1 MSGARV
7 VALADPEPSSLAA
20 ARQLARDARAVSH
33 YRDVLDMADVDAVV
47 IALPPA
53 LHAEAAIATIERG
66 RSVYIEKPLAT
77 SLADARRV
85 AVTAQAA
92 HTSART
98 TPIAMMGFNYR
109 RNRLIRQARDAIA
122 AGRIGPP
129 VALRTT
135 FATATRTIPD
145 WKRQRPAGGGVL
157 LDLAVHHIDLVR
169 FLADAEIATV
179 SAEVTSVTSEHDTAL
194 LQMTLSNGVM
204 VQSLFS
210 LSAVDEDRIDIYGS
224 GGKLTI
230 DRFRSLRVETLPP
243 TGRGALGLTAARA
256 AGELRALPY
265 ALERLR
271 APLNDPSFPAALH
284 AFVRAVR
291 DGTAASPNVHD
302 GLQVAAVVDAAE
314 QSARSGRVV
323 TVNGS
328 NA

>member
-1 MSGARV
+1 M
-7 VALADPEPSSLAA
+7 ALADPEPSSLAA
-20 ARQLARDARAVSH
+20 ARHLARDARAVAH
-33 YRDVLDMADVDAVV
+33 YEDVLDMPDVDAVI

-85 AVTAQAA
+85 AVSAEAA

-98 TPIAMMGFNYR
+98 APIAMMGFNYR
-109 RNRLIRQARDAIA
+109 WDRLIREARDAIA
-122 AGRIGPP
+122 SGSIGRP

-135 FATATRTIPD
+135 FATATRTIPA
-145 WKRQRPAGGGVL
+145 WKRQRLSGGGVL

-169 FLADAEIATV
+169 FLVAAEIATV
-179 SAEVTSVTSEHDTAL
+179 SAEVSSVSSEHDTAL
-194 LQMTLSNGVM
+194 LHMTLSSGVL

-210 LSAVDEDRIDIYGS
+210 LSAVDEDRIDVYGS
-224 GGKLTI
+224 AGKLTI
-230 DRFRSLRVETLPP
+230 DRYRSLRVETLPANA
-243 TGRGALGLTAARA
+243 RGTLRLTAARM

-265 ALERLR
+265 ALERMR

-291 DGTAASPNVHD
+291 DGVTASPNVHD
-302 GLQVAAVVDAAE
+302 GLHTAVVVDAAE
-314 QSARSGRVV
+314 QSARTGRVV
-323 TVNGS
+323 TVDGS
-328 NA
+328 HA